1 MVVFWGRK
9 FINWKIHVRSTINI
23 INGVQGLF
31 ILIVILI
38 AIAPVNLSL
47 RDFRIDKIVVTR
59 SEMWHF
65 VNFFQLHK
73 RSNRKNLFY
82 FIRFR

>member
-9 FINWKIHVRSTINI
+9 FINWKIHVRSTINVI
-23 INGVQGLF
+23 IGVQGLF
-31 ILIVILI
+31 IVILI

-47 RDFRIDKIVVTR
+47 RDFRIDKIAVTR

-73 RSNRKNLFY
+73 RRNRKNLFY